1 MPAAAGTRGGAGG
14 GAASGVAGARDAAAG
29 SRATG
34 AAAGSGAAGCP
45 VVTAAVAA
53 VPDTAA
59 GVTAA
64 VAVPALPLCLLLAG
78 RGRWVAAGA
87 VLGAAVA
94 WEPLL
99 APAALLFVFAHR
111 WRALGALLLVHTAL
125 RLPGPPALLSGGLP
139 SLSGLR
145 GSSAPSAPSALFA
158 PSALLDPSA
167 LLNPSGPYPAL
178 PARPAEVWPAGVL
191 PVPGLPPTAAW
202 GLTLLLAAVGVM
214 CAHRRWHGPGPVGL
228 RLVETATGLMLSA
241 FLVLRPSLRDH
252 LLVLGPLLLAGLAYA
267 GSAARRPW
275 FWLALVPQ
283 LPGLTPPGPWPGRR
297 RARGRAAA
305 WCALRAAG
313 ARRCPPPG
321 DGVPV
326 RTRPGRRTVGVPAW
340 GAGAGAV
347 RPTGPGPVLTRPAED
362 G

>member
-1 MPAAAGTRGGAGG
+1 MT
-14 GAASGVAGARDAAAG
+14 VA
-29 SRATG
+29 
-34 AAAGSGAAGCP
+34 
-45 VVTAAVAA
+45 AAVAA
-53 VPDTAA
+53 VPDATA

-64 VAVPALPLCLLLAG
+64 AAVLAVPLCLLLAG
-78 RGRWVAAGA
+78 RGGWVVAGA

-94 WEPLL
+94 REPLL
-99 APAALLFVFAHR
+99 APVALLFVFAHR

-125 RLPGPPALLSGGLP
+125 FLPGPSALLSDGLP
-139 SLSGLR
+139 SPSGLW
-145 GSSAPSAPSALFA
+145 GSSAPSALSAPF
-158 PSALLDPSA
+158 ALLD
-167 LLNPSGPYPAL
+167 PSGPYPAL

-191 PVPGLPPTAAW
+191 PATAAW
-202 GLTLLLAAVGVM
+202 GLTLLPAAAGLV
-214 CAHRRWHGPGPVGL
+214 CAHRRWRGPGPVGL

-252 LLVLGPLLLAGLAYA
+252 LLVLGPLLLAGLPYA

-283 LPGLTPPGPWPGRR
+283 LPGLTPAGPWPGRR
-297 RARGRAAA
+297 RARGRAVA

-321 DGVPV
+321 DGAPV
-326 RTRPGRRTVGVPAW
+326 RTRRGRRTVGVPAW

-347 RPTGPGPVLTRPAED
+347 RPTGPGPVLTRPAE
-362 G
+362 GG

>member
-1 MPAAAGTRGGAGG
+1 MP
-14 GAASGVAGARDAAAG
+14 DA
-29 SRATG
+29 T
-34 AAAGSGAAGCP
+34 
-45 VVTAAVAA
+45 
-53 VPDTAA
+53 A

-64 VAVPALPLCLLLAG
+64 AAVLALPLCLLLAS
-78 RGRWVAAGA
+78 RGGWVVAGA

-94 WEPLL
+94 REPLL
-99 APAALLFVFAHR
+99 APAVLLFVFAHR

-125 RLPGPPALLSGGLP
+125 LLPGPPALLSGGLP
-139 SLSGLR
+139 SPSGLW
-145 GSSAPSAPSALFA
+145 GSSAPFASFALLDPSAFPD
-158 PSALLDPSA
+158 PSALLDPF
-167 LLNPSGPYPAL
+167 GPYPAL
-178 PARPAEVWPAGVL
+178 PAGAAEVWPA
-191 PVPGLPPTAAW
+191 PGLPPTAAW
-202 GLTLLLAAVGVM
+202 GLTLLVAAAGVV

-252 LLVLGPLLLAGLAYA
+252 LLVLGPLLLAGLPYA

-283 LPGLTPPGPWPGRR
+283 LPGLTLPGPRPGRR
-297 RARGRAAA
+297 RARGRAVA

-340 GAGAGAV
+340 GAGAGAA